1 MKELI
6 VMPMTPKNNMY
17 AIRITDLFTEQEMAV
32 ALTRF
37 KTRQGVIEFLVDFTD
52 YTYIFTHDLT
62 AKEVDLG
69 KVPHVFD
76 AIVNAARRLRSIIGF
91 SDTRQVDSYRLT
103 RTTVFIVV
111 RYEVPTNEHTGD
123 L

>member
-1 MKELI
+1 
-6 VMPMTPKNNMY
+6 MPMTPKNNMY